1 MQQTISLACDGAL
14 PRSISPNGSLPVAF
28 AQMKQK
34 IPLGMPFVAAKWGFL
49 LHLRTDRTDTLS
61 SRLLLPVVF
70 R

>member
-1 MQQTISLACDGAL
+1 MQQQISLACDGAL

-34 IPLGMPFVAAKWGFL
+34 NPFGMPFAVAKWGFL

>member
-1 MQQTISLACDGAL
+1 MQQEISLACDGAL
-14 PRSISPNGSLPVAF
+14 PGSISPNGSLPVAF

-34 IPLGMPFVAAKWGFL
+34 IPLGMPFAAAKWDFL
-49 LHLRTDRTDTLS
+49 LHLRTDTLS